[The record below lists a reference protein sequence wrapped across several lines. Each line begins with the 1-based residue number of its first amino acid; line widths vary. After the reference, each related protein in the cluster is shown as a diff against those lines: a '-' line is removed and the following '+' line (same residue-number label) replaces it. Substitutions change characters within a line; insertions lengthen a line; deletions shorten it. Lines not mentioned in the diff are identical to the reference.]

1 MEDNNRYPVAVIG
14 DFDSVIPFATIGF
27 DVFYENQPHPAGVLL
42 KKLVREGRYAI
53 IFLVEPLYVAL
64 TELIQSF
71 GDLTLPAIIV
81 LPSVDSA
88 GDVGVQQIKKSVERA
103 VGADIL
109 FKE

>member
-1 MEDNNRYPVAVIG
+1 MEDKNRYPVAVIG

-53 IFLVEPLYVAL
+53 IFLVEPLYVTL

-71 GDLTLPAIIV
+71 GDRMFHWG
-81 LPSVDSA
+81 SA
-88 GDVGVQQIKKSVERA
+88 SLA
-103 VGADIL
+103 
-109 FKE
+109 F